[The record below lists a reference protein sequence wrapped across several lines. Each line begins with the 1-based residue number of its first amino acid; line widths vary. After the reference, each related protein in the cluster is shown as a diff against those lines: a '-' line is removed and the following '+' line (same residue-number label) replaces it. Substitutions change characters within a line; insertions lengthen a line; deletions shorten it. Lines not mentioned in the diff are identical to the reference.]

1 MRRRGVCPCEDG
13 AGSGALW
20 AGRCEASAAY
30 IVEDP
35 ELRSGRAPLPRIGTD
50 RRP

>member
-1 MRRRGVCPCEDG
+1 MRG
-13 AGSGALW
+13 A
-20 AGRCEASAAY
+20 AAN